1 MVLKN
6 TGDMPKLGMVASR
19 RCPYCGHS
27 EIGYTTPDGSFHP
40 LKPGTLV
47 TVTEPPEPP
56 ASEMGDSPVLE
67 GLLGEQE
74 SGHEVLKP
82 WVPDVLKG
90 NQELRMKYGVMVR
103 ESIALK
109 GPTGNEYRS
118 AFLRKIEKL
127 IEKEAHT
134 PLPIILDRFFSAPHL
149 ASGNSRQISLAM
161 WRELEEIQ
169 KPVLVVIDWIET
181 QNQES
186 LLKMIYPEPIAGLG
200 DDSVSD
206 KDLEAELQSLALEQF
221 LEML

>member
-1 MVLKN
+1 
-6 TGDMPKLGMVASR
+6 
-19 RCPYCGHS
+19 
-27 EIGYTTPDGSFHP
+27 
-40 LKPGTLV
+40 
-47 TVTEPPEPP
+47 
-56 ASEMGDSPVLE
+56 MGDSPVLE